1 MGFTIQDMLIVSKDL
16 YQMELIAG
24 QNGWANSISWLMMI
38 EDTQIINNFNG
49 KELAVTTGLGFPSTE
64 KLMRL
69 AKKLVASHA
78 AGLIIN
84 TGEYIHEVPQRLIDF
99 CDENDLPLI
108 TVPWKI
114 ILADMIKELT
124 MQVFLQGSTDEQ
136 IIKAMISAI
145 ENPENVNNYRKE
157 LLPYYDVDGAFQII
171 LISVG
176 NLDEMDTVE
185 RRKLSYRLQIYLENI
200 THNGI
205 FFYYDGAFVLV
216 LNDVDSKNMEDILGG
231 MLSRTKRRM
240 PEEDLHVGV
249 GSMVRDIVN
258 LRTSYTRAKSAVIM
272 ARNKDKIRV
281 DFDNMGLFRLLYS
294 VEDKNLLEDMRD
306 TPLLPL
312 IEYDMKHSSNYL
324 ETLELYLKYNGSIQ
338 KVSEEMYTHR
348 NTVIYRISN
357 IKKLIGC
364 ELETT
369 EEKLRFQIA
378 FYIRNM

>member
-69 AKKLVASHA
+69 GKKLVASHA

-324 ETLELYLKYNGSIQ
+324 ETLELYLNYNGSIK

>member
-49 KELAVTTGLGFPSTE
+49 KELAVTTGLGFTSTE

>member
-1 MGFTIQDMLIVSKDL
+1 
-16 YQMELIAG
+16 
-24 QNGWANSISWLMMI
+24 
-38 EDTQIINNFNG
+38 
-49 KELAVTTGLGFPSTE
+49 
-64 KLMRL
+64 
-69 AKKLVASHA
+69 
-78 AGLIIN
+78 
-84 TGEYIHEVPQRLIDF
+84 
-99 CDENDLPLI
+99 
-108 TVPWKI
+108 
-114 ILADMIKELT
+114 
-124 MQVFLQGSTDEQ
+124 
-136 IIKAMISAI
+136 
-145 ENPENVNNYRKE
+145 
-157 LLPYYDVDGAFQII
+157 
-171 LISVG
+171 
-176 NLDEMDTVE
+176 
-185 RRKLSYRLQIYLENI
+185 
-200 THNGI
+200 
-205 FFYYDGAFVLV
+205 
-216 LNDVDSKNMEDILGG
+216 
-231 MLSRTKRRM
+231 
-240 PEEDLHVGV
+240 
-249 GSMVRDIVN
+249 
-258 LRTSYTRAKSAVIM
+258 M

>member
-145 ENPENVNNYRKE
+145 ENPGNVNNYRKE

>member
-108 TVPWKI
+108 TVPWEI

>member
-69 AKKLVASHA
+69 GKKLVASHA

-338 KVSEEMYTHR
+338 KISEEMYTHR

>member
-69 AKKLVASHA
+69 GKKLVASHA

>member
-108 TVPWKI
+108 TVPWEI

-145 ENPENVNNYRKE
+145 ENPGNVNNYRKE

-258 LRTSYTRAKSAVIM
+258 LRTSYTRA
-272 ARNKDKIRV
+272 
-281 DFDNMGLFRLLYS
+281 
-294 VEDKNLLEDMRD
+294 
-306 TPLLPL
+306 T
-312 IEYDMKHSSNYL
+312 
-324 ETLELYLKYNGSIQ
+324 
-338 KVSEEMYTHR
+338 VSYTHL
-348 NTVIYRISN
+348 TLPT
-357 IKKLIGC
+357 K
-364 ELETT
+364 
-369 EEKLRFQIA
+369 A
-378 FYIRNM
+378 

>member
-49 KELAVTTGLGFPSTE
+49 KELAVTTGLGFSSTE

-84 TGEYIHEVPQRLIDF
+84 TGEYIHEVPQKLIEF
-99 CDENDLPLI
+99 CDKNDLPLI
-108 TVPWKI
+108 TVPWEI

-216 LNDVDSKNMEDILGG
+216 LNDVSPKDMEDILGG
-231 MLSRTKRRM
+231 MLNRTKRRM
-240 PEEDLHVGV
+240 PEEDVH
-249 GSMVRDIVN
+249 
-258 LRTSYTRAKSAVIM
+258 
-272 ARNKDKIRV
+272 
-281 DFDNMGLFRLLYS
+281 
-294 VEDKNLLEDMRD
+294 
-306 TPLLPL
+306 
-312 IEYDMKHSSNYL
+312 
-324 ETLELYLKYNGSIQ
+324 
-338 KVSEEMYTHR
+338 
-348 NTVIYRISN
+348 
-357 IKKLIGC
+357 
-364 ELETT
+364 
-369 EEKLRFQIA
+369 
-378 FYIRNM
+378 

>member
-69 AKKLVASHA
+69 GKKLVASHA

-294 VEDKNLLEDMRD
+294 VEDKNLLEYMRD

>member
-69 AKKLVASHA
+69 GKKLVASHA

-272 ARNKDKIRV
+272 ARNKGKIRV

>member
-69 AKKLVASHA
+69 GKKLVASHA

-185 RRKLSYRLQIYLENI
+185 RRKLSYRLQIYLVNI

-258 LRTSYTRAKSAVIM
+258 RRASYTRAKSAVIM

-369 EEKLRFQIA
+369 EEKLRFKIA